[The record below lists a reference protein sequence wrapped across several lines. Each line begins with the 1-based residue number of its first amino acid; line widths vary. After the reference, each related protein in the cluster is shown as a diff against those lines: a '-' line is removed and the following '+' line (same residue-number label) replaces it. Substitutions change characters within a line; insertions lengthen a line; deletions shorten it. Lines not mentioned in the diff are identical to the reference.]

1 MSAAA
6 LPRVRFTRDDVDQM
20 MDAGVFAGR
29 RFELIDG
36 DLIDKMGQKPPHADA
51 IESLL
56 DLLFGVFGPRRVRVQ
71 APLEVSAADQKFNFP
86 EPDLSVRAEPRGRS
100 AKRLPRGDEMVL
112 VVEVADTTLIA
123 DSTIKR
129 DLYARAGVPE
139 YWVLN
144 LKARKLIVHRNLK
157 QGKYATTASLTAR
170 DTVSIAGQS
179 IRIADML
186 P

>member
-6 LPRVRFTRDDVDQM
+6 LPRVRFTREDVNQM
-20 MDAGVFAGR
+20 TDAGLFADR

-36 DLIDKMGQKPPHADA
+36 DLIDKMGQKPPHAEA
-51 IESLL
+51 IELLL
-56 DLLFGVFGPRRVRVQ
+56 DLLFEAFGPRRVRVQ
-71 APLEVSAADQKFNFP
+71 APLEVSDADQKYNFP
-86 EPDLSVRAEPRGRS
+86 EPDLSVRAQPRARGS
-100 AKRLPRGDEMVL
+100 KRLPCSHEMML
-112 VVEVADTTLIA
+112 VVEVADTTLSS
-123 DSTIKR
+123 DLTIKR

-144 LKARKLIVHRNLK
+144 MKGRKLIVHRDPK
-157 QGKYATTASLTAR
+157 DGKYASTTTLTSR